1 MKRSAHLLA
10 ALLLGLT
17 AWSSAPAASH
27 AAAPHGTAPHV
38 APVARS
44 YSDFVRTWYGHT
56 RHLRIRSD
64 HTAREV
70 VYSGC
75 CDHVLNVRYR
85 LGHAHGT
92 TRRGWLHA
100 RVTHV
105 RVFDPGLI
113 DNPPHR
119 GDRGRFRVRH
129 GVLTDPFTGTNYC
142 TIHAGQTGACGA

>member
-1 MKRSAHLLA
+1 MKRSASLLV
-10 ALLLGLT
+10 ALLLGLA
-17 AWSSAPAASH
+17 AWGSAPAPSH
-27 AAAPHGTAPHV
+27 AATSHGAPA
-38 APVARS
+38 ARA

-75 CDHVLNVRYR
+75 CDHVINVRYR
-85 LGHAHGT
+85 VSHPHGT
-92 TRRGWLHA
+92 TRRGSLRA

-105 RVFDPGLI
+105 RVFDPGLVT
-113 DNPPHR
+113 NPPHR
-119 GDRGRFRVRH
+119 GDRGRFQVHH